1 MCVYIYGQDLL
12 MPGVNTLIDIKSQQF
27 ILFNQKLIIVSHF
40 YLLCIL
46 SFNYTLLLFSMIKKL
61 KLKT

>member
-46 SFNYTLLLFSMIKKL
+46 SFTLLLFSMIKKL

>member
-1 MCVYIYGQDLL
+1 